1 VFLTLH
7 TRRSGQDI
15 LTSSK
20 HLSIGTPQKKEFYL
34 LQYSIQR
41 YHQQLLIWMHGLT
54 DCCRAAAS
62 VLKAQEEAFSSLNGI
77 RHAKLGTMTALVA
90 AANTTVQEVANDLQ
104 MSLKFPTA
112 SPSSPKAAGSMD
124 NVGILKV
131 WLTPLL
137 NSFQMYF

>member
-1 VFLTLH
+1 
-7 TRRSGQDI
+7 
-15 LTSSK
+15 
-20 HLSIGTPQKKEFYL
+20 
-34 LQYSIQR
+34 
-41 YHQQLLIWMHGLT
+41 
-54 DCCRAAAS
+54 
-62 VLKAQEEAFSSLNGI
+62 
-77 RHAKLGTMTALVA
+77 MTALVA

-104 MSLKFPTA
+104 MSLKFPIA

>member
-1 VFLTLH
+1 M
-7 TRRSGQDI
+7 
-15 LTSSK
+15 
-20 HLSIGTPQKKEFYL
+20 
-34 LQYSIQR
+34 

-54 DCCRAAAS
+54 DCYRAAAL

-77 RHAKLGTMTALVA
+77 GHAKLGTMTALVA

-112 SPSSPKAAGSMD
+112 SPCSPKAAGSMD

-131 WLTPLL
+131 CLTPLL
-137 NSFQMYF
+137 IAFKCIFDGLGMQ